1 MAASNNRPWG
11 NFDREHGVKP
21 EDDNSFYGREFASRE
36 VLSTAPS
43 LPAGWGMMSL
53 PNGGGMVDNSS
64 NIAKVEIN
72 VLGSTDPRGTAKEVD
87 RKLRETYERRDV
99 SRVNHRNR
107 APGVR

>member
-1 MAASNNRPWG
+1 MTSLAAIPTAALIAELL
-11 NFDREHGVKP
+11 DRKTRRLATV
-21 EDDNSFYGREFASRE
+21 A
-36 VLSTAPS
+36 
-43 LPAGWGMMSL
+43 
-53 PNGGGMVDNSS
+53 